1 MFVKLKNI
9 VLIMKTVHIVYNSSD
24 VESSVCAAYV
34 MAKSVMGVI
43 DFELYDTCEHSENE
57 LRSCLNELAID
68 DDNTIFFAGW
78 SWEKNV
84 GSAAVFDVSVIREL
98 SQIGNVVWCD
108 NAPVALDDSEIG
120 GFRDELM
127 HKFMC
132 VEVFFENTT
141 GILPYNIHRQ
151 GKIINGTLLE
161 IYNEVLG
168 YIEEYKQ

>member
-1 MFVKLKNI
+1 
-9 VLIMKTVHIVYNSSD
+9 MKTVHIVYNSSD

-43 DFELYDTCEHSENE
+43 DFKLYDTCEYSENE
-57 LRSCLNELAID
+57 LRTELNELVLS
-68 DDNTIFFAGW
+68 DDNTVFFAGW
-78 SWEKNV
+78 SWETNV
-84 GSAAVFDVSVIREL
+84 GSSAVFDVSVIREL

-108 NAPVALDDSEIG
+108 NAPGVLDDSEID

-141 GILPYNIHRQ
+141 GILPYNIHKQ

-161 IYNEVLG
+161 IYNEVLR

>member
-1 MFVKLKNI
+1 
-9 VLIMKTVHIVYNSSD
+9 MKTVHIVYNSSD

-43 DFELYDTCEHSENE
+43 DFKLYDTCEYSENE
-57 LRSCLNELAID
+57 LRTELNELVLS
-68 DDNTIFFAGW
+68 DDNTVFFAGW
-78 SWEKNV
+78 SWETNV
-84 GSAAVFDVSVIREL
+84 GSSAVFDVSVIREL

-108 NAPVALDDSEIG
+108 NAPGVLDDSKID

-141 GILPYNIHRQ
+141 GILPYNIHKQ

-161 IYNEVLG
+161 IYNEVLR

>member
-1 MFVKLKNI
+1 
-9 VLIMKTVHIVYNSSD
+9 MKTVHIVYNSSD

-43 DFELYDTCEHSENE
+43 DFELYDTCEYSENE
-57 LRSCLNELAID
+57 LRTELNELVLS
-68 DDNTIFFAGW
+68 DDNTVFFAGW
-78 SWEKNV
+78 SWETNV
-84 GSAAVFDVSVIREL
+84 GSSAVFDVSVIREL

-108 NAPVALDDSEIG
+108 NAPGVLDDSEID

-141 GILPYNIHRQ
+141 GILPYNIHKQ

-161 IYNEVLG
+161 IYNEVLR

>member
-1 MFVKLKNI
+1 
-9 VLIMKTVHIVYNSSD
+9 MKTVHIVYNSSD

-43 DFELYDTCEHSENE
+43 DFELYDTCEYSENN

-84 GSAAVFDVSVIREL
+84 GDAAVFDVSVIREL

-108 NAPVALDDSEIG
+108 NAPCVLDDSEIC

-141 GILPYNIHRQ
+141 GILPYNIHKH

-161 IYNEVLG
+161 IYNEVLR

>member
-1 MFVKLKNI
+1 
-9 VLIMKTVHIVYNSSD
+9 MKTVHIVYNSSD

-43 DFELYDTCEHSENE
+43 DFKLYDTCEYSENE
-57 LRSCLNELAID
+57 LRTELNELVLSD
-68 DDNTIFFAGW
+68 GNTVFFAGW
-78 SWEKNV
+78 SWETNV
-84 GSAAVFDVSVIREL
+84 GSSAVFDVSVIREL

-108 NAPVALDDSEIG
+108 NAPGVLDDSEID

-141 GILPYNIHRQ
+141 GILPYNIHKQ

-161 IYNEVLG
+161 IYNEVLR